1 MCTRVCLSVSEHMSF
16 TLPKYHGSQEHK
28 VDPKYRMSIPV
39 AWRPE
44 DGEQLILQKL
54 SKDGTPFIRA
64 LSVSAFEDAVNAIN
78 NHTSRTVGEIREAIA
93 YLYETILVVN
103 LNSQGKLLIPK
114 DWSNQAGIE
123 AESTVKLVGHGNYF
137 DIFNAAD
144 HAKISEAMRE
154 RVCTSMADIG
164 VFSS

>member
-1 MCTRVCLSVSEHMSF
+1 VCPSALNNMSF
-16 TLPKYHGSQEHK
+16 VLPKYHGSQEHK

-54 SKDGTPFIRA
+54 SKDGIPFIRA

-93 YLYETILVVN
+93 YLYETILVVT
-103 LNSQGKLLIPK
+103 LNAQGKLLIPK

-123 AESTVKLVGHGNYF
+123 AESTVKLVGRGNYF

-144 HAKISEAMRE
+144 HAKVSEAQAA
-154 RVCTSMADIG
+154 RVSASMADIG